1 MRLALLTHEP
11 FYPPSGGGS
20 AEANYLVSELTRRGH
35 EVHLFC
41 PDFHDRDAVAAR
53 FGITVHPFT
62 GWEMGR
68 YTRLRSLKYLAYP
81 GGLRRLVRRTARDI
95 SFDAILSQH
104 AISAV
109 AAGKLKADLGVP
121 MVMNFLDF
129 LTGFMESWPAWAMP
143 RFVLRRLMA
152 YELSLP
158 KRHDAD
164 AVLTVSDELARR
176 FAETGYAADRL
187 LPIRYGHDAKL
198 FQPRTE
204 NREPRTEHLGTVA
217 MHGSFDTHHLGPI
230 AIRAITNI
238 ALAKPETHFL
248 FIGRETDAVKKLAK
262 RVFAAAPLAKL
273 ECTGF
278 VPYGEVAQRLG
289 QAGVGI
295 IPYESSSGTHCAFVA
310 KLVEYAALGL
320 PVVSTPLAG
329 VKSFFGDEPSV
340 RFSAFDGGQF
350 ANDVIDLLDNPP
362 PRAESERLA
371 RRVAA
376 ELDWPVICAKAVD
389 RLETIVS

>member
-20 AEANYLVSELTRRGH
+20 AEANYLVIELTQRGH

-41 PDFHDRDAVAAR
+41 PDFPDRDAVAAR
-53 FGITVHPFT
+53 FGITAHPFT

-121 MVMNFLDF
+121 IVMNFLDF

-176 FAETGYAADRL
+176 FAETGFDPERL
-187 LPIRYGHDAKL
+187 LSIHYGHDAKL

-204 NREPRTEHLGTVA
+204 NREPGTVA

-238 ALAKPETHFL
+238 ALARPETHFL

-262 RVFAAAPLAKL
+262 RVLAAAPLAKL

-340 RFSAFDGGQF
+340 RFSAFDGDQF
-350 ANDVIDLLDNPP
+350 TNDVIDLLDNPP

-376 ELDWPVICAKAVD
+376 ELDWPVICTKAVD
-389 RLETIVS
+389 RLEAIVS

>member
-20 AEANYLVSELTRRGH
+20 AEANYLVSELVQRGH

-41 PDFHDRDAVAAR
+41 PYFPDRDAVAHR

-62 GWEMGR
+62 SWEMSR
-68 YTRLRSLKYLAYP
+68 HTRLRSLKYLAYP
-81 GGLRRLVRRTARDI
+81 GALRRLVRRIARDI
-95 SFDAILSQH
+95 PFDAILSQH

-109 AAGKLKADLGVP
+109 AAGRLKADLGVP
-121 MVMNFLDF
+121 VVMNFLDF
-129 LTGFMESWPAWAMP
+129 LTGFMESWPHWAMP
-143 RFVLRRLMA
+143 RFLLRHLMA

-158 KRHDAD
+158 KRHNAD
-164 AVLTVSDELARR
+164 AVLTVSNELARR
-176 FAETGYAADRL
+176 FAETGFDPDRL
-187 LPIRYGHDAKL
+187 HPIHYGYDSKL
-198 FQPRTE
+198 FQLGTG
-204 NREPRTEHLGTVA
+204 NRESRTVA

-230 AIRAITNI
+230 AIRAITDI
-238 ALAKPETHFL
+238 ALDRPETHFL
-248 FIGRETDAVKKLAK
+248 FIGRETDTVKKLAK
-262 RVFAAAPLAKL
+262 RVLTAAPSAKL

-278 VPYGEVAQRLG
+278 VPYGEVAKRLG

-329 VKSFFGDEPSV
+329 VKVFFNDEPSV
-340 RFSAFDGGQF
+340 RFSAFDGEQF
-350 ANDVIDLLDNPP
+350 ARDVIDVLDNPP
-362 PRAESERLA
+362 PQAESERLA
-371 RRVAA
+371 NRVAA
-376 ELDWPVICAKAVD
+376 ELDWPVICARAVD
-389 RLETIVS
+389 QLEAVVS

>member
-20 AEANYLVSELTRRGH
+20 AEANYLVNELTRRGH

-41 PDFHDRDAVAAR
+41 PDFPERDAVAAR

-68 YTRLRSLKYLAYP
+68 FTRFRSLKYLAYP
-81 GGLRRLVRRTARDI
+81 GALRRLVRRIARDI

-109 AAGKLKADLGVP
+109 AAGRLKADLSVP
-121 MVMNFLDF
+121 VVMNFLDF
-129 LTGFMESWPAWAMP
+129 LTGFMESWPPWAMP

-164 AVLTVSDELARR
+164 AVLTVSEELARR
-176 FAETGYAADRL
+176 FAETGYDRDRL
-187 LPIRYGHDAKL
+187 LPIHYGHDAKL

-204 NREPRTEHLGTVA
+204 NREPGTVA

-230 AIRAITNI
+230 AIRAITKI

-362 PRAESERLA
+362 PLAESERLA
-371 RRVAA
+371 KRVAA

-389 RLETIVS
+389 RLEAIVS

>member
-20 AEANYLVSELTRRGH
+20 TEANYLVIELTRRSH

-41 PDFHDRDAVAAR
+41 PDFPDRDTVAKR

-81 GGLRRLVRRTARDI
+81 GVLRRLVRRIARDI

-109 AAGKLKADLGVP
+109 AAGKLKTDLGVP
-121 MVMNFLDF
+121 VVMNFLDF
-129 LTGFMESWPAWAMP
+129 LTGFMESWPAWTMP
-143 RFVLRRLMA
+143 RFLLRRLMA

-158 KRHDAD
+158 KRHNAD

-187 LPIRYGHDAKL
+187 HPVHYGYDAKL
-198 FQPRTE
+198 FQLKTG
-204 NREPRTEHLGTVA
+204 NREPGTVV

-230 AIRAITNI
+230 AIRTITDI
-238 ALAKPETHFL
+238 ALDRSETHFL
-248 FIGRETDAVKKLAK
+248 FIGRETDAVKNLTK
-262 RVFAAAPLAKL
+262 RVLTAAPSAKL

-278 VPYGEVAQRLG
+278 VPYGEVAKRLG
-289 QAGVGI
+289 QAGIGI

-320 PVVSTPLAG
+320 PVVITPLAG
-329 VKSFFGDEPSV
+329 VKAFFGDEPSV
-340 RFSAFDGGQF
+340 RFSAFDGEQF
-350 ANDVIDLLDNPP
+350 AGDVLGVLDNPP
-362 PRAESERLA
+362 PRTESERLA
-371 RRVAA
+371 TRVAA
-376 ELDWPVICAKAVD
+376 ELDWPVICARAVD
-389 RLETIVS
+389 QLEAVVS

>member
-20 AEANYLVSELTRRGH
+20 TEANYLVIELTRRSH

-41 PDFHDRDAVAAR
+41 PDFPDRDTVAKR

-81 GGLRRLVRRTARDI
+81 GVLRRLVRRIARDI

-109 AAGKLKADLGVP
+109 AAGKLKTDLGVP
-121 MVMNFLDF
+121 VVMNFLDF
-129 LTGFMESWPAWAMP
+129 LTGFMESWPAWTMP
-143 RFVLRRLMA
+143 RFLLRRLMA

-158 KRHDAD
+158 KRHNAD

-187 LPIRYGHDAKL
+187 HPVHYGYDAKL
-198 FQPRTE
+198 FQLKTG
-204 NREPRTEHLGTVA
+204 NRKPGTVV

-230 AIRAITNI
+230 AIRTITDI
-238 ALAKPETHFL
+238 ALDRPETHFL
-248 FIGRETDAVKKLAK
+248 FIGRETDAVKNLTK
-262 RVFAAAPLAKL
+262 RVLTAAPSAKL

-278 VPYGEVAQRLG
+278 VPYGEVAKRLG
-289 QAGVGI
+289 QAGIGI
-295 IPYESSSGTHCAFVA
+295 IPYEPSSGAHCAFVA

-329 VKSFFGDEPSV
+329 VKAYFDNQPSV
-340 RFSAFDGGQF
+340 RFSAFDGAQF

-362 PRAESERLA
+362 PQVESERLA
-371 RRVAA
+371 KRVAT

-389 RLETIVS
+389 RLEAIVS

>member
-41 PDFHDRDAVAAR
+41 PYFPDRDAVAHR

-62 GWEMGR
+62 SWEMSR
-68 YTRLRSLKYLAYP
+68 HTRLRSLKYLAYP
-81 GGLRRLVRRTARDI
+81 GALRRLVRRIARDI
-95 SFDAILSQH
+95 PFDAILSQH

-109 AAGKLKADLGVP
+109 AAGRLKADLGVP
-121 MVMNFLDF
+121 VVMNFLDF
-129 LTGFMESWPAWAMP
+129 LTGFMESWPHWAMP
-143 RFVLRRLMA
+143 RFLLRHLMA

-158 KRHDAD
+158 KRHNAD
-164 AVLTVSDELARR
+164 AVLTVSNELARR
-176 FAETGYAADRL
+176 FAETGFDPDRL
-187 LPIRYGHDAKL
+187 HPIHYGYDAKL
-198 FQPRTE
+198 FQLGTV
-204 NREPRTEHLGTVA
+204 NRESRTVA

-230 AIRAITNI
+230 AIRAITDI
-238 ALAKPETHFL
+238 ALDRPETHFL
-248 FIGRETDAVKKLAK
+248 FIGRETDAVKNLTK
-262 RVFAAAPLAKL
+262 RVLTAAPSAKL

-278 VPYGEVAQRLG
+278 VPYDEVAKRLG
-289 QAGVGI
+289 QASVGI

-329 VKSFFGDEPSV
+329 VKAYFDGEPSV
-340 RFSAFDGGQF
+340 LFSTFDGVQF
-350 ANDVIDLLDNPP
+350 AKDVLDTLEHPP

-371 RRVAA
+371 GRVAA
-376 ELDWPVICAKAVD
+376 ELDWPVICARAVD
-389 RLETIVS
+389 RLEAVVS

>member
-20 AEANYLVSELTRRGH
+20 TEANYLVIELTRRSH

-41 PDFHDRDAVAAR
+41 PDFPDRDTVAKR

-81 GGLRRLVRRTARDI
+81 GVLRRLVRRIARDI

-109 AAGKLKADLGVP
+109 AAGKLKTDLGVP
-121 MVMNFLDF
+121 VVMNFLDF
-129 LTGFMESWPAWAMP
+129 LTGFMESWPAWTMP
-143 RFVLRRLMA
+143 RFLLRRLMA

-158 KRHDAD
+158 KRHNAD

-187 LPIRYGHDAKL
+187 HPVHYGYDAKL
-198 FQPRTE
+198 FQLKTG
-204 NREPRTEHLGTVA
+204 NREPGTVV

-230 AIRAITNI
+230 AIRAIIDI
-238 ALAKPETHFL
+238 ALARPETHFL
-248 FIGRETDAVKKLAK
+248 FIGRETDAVKNLAK
-262 RVFAAAPLAKL
+262 RVLAAAPSAKL

-278 VPYGEVAQRLG
+278 VPYGEVAGRLDR
-289 QAGVGI
+289 AGVGI
-295 IPYESSSGTHCAFVA
+295 IPYEPSSGAHCAFVA

-340 RFSAFDGGQF
+340 RFSAFDGAQF

-371 RRVAA
+371 GRVAA

-389 RLETIVS
+389 RLEAIVS

>member
-20 AEANYLVSELTRRGH
+20 AEANYLVNELTRRGH

-41 PDFHDRDAVAAR
+41 PDFPERDTVAAR
-53 FGITVHPFT
+53 FGVTVHPFT
-62 GWEMGR
+62 GWKMGR
-68 YTRLRSLKYLAYP
+68 HTRWRSIKYLAYP
-81 GGLRRLVRRTARDI
+81 GALCRLVRRTARDI
-95 SFDAILSQH
+95 SFDALLSQH
-104 AISAV
+104 AISAA

-121 MVMNFLDF
+121 LVMNFLDF
-129 LTGFMESWPAWAMP
+129 LTGFMESWPDWTMP
-143 RFVLRRLMA
+143 RFLLRRLMA

-176 FAETGYAADRL
+176 FAETGYANDQL
-187 LPIRYGHDAKL
+187 QTIHYGYDANL
-198 FQPRTE
+198 FNPLTAQHSP
-204 NREPRTEHLGTVA
+204 LTVA

-230 AIRAITNI
+230 SVRAITDI
-238 ALAKPETHFL
+238 ALAKPETQFL
-248 FIGRETDAVKKLAK
+248 FIGTKTDALKKLAK
-262 RVFAAAPLAKL
+262 RILDAVPSARL

-278 VPYGEVAQRLG
+278 VPYGEVAKRLG
-289 QAGVGI
+289 QASVGI
-295 IPYESSSGTHCAFVA
+295 IPYEPSSGAHCAFIA

-329 VKSFFGDEPSV
+329 VKAYFDGEPSV
-340 RFSAFDGGQF
+340 RFSAFDGARF
-350 ANDVIDLLDNPP
+350 ANDVLDLLDNPP

-371 RRVAA
+371 GRVAA
-376 ELDWPVICAKAVD
+376 ELDWPVICARAVD
-389 RLETIVS
+389 RLEAVVP

>member
-41 PDFHDRDAVAAR
+41 PDFPERDAVAAR

-68 YTRLRSLKYLAYP
+68 FTRFRSLKYLAYP
-81 GGLRRLVRRTARDI
+81 GALRRLVRRIARDI

-109 AAGKLKADLGVP
+109 AAGRLKADLSVP
-121 MVMNFLDF
+121 VVMNFLDF
-129 LTGFMESWPAWAMP
+129 LTGFMESWPPWAMP

-164 AVLTVSDELARR
+164 AVLTVSEELARR
-176 FAETGYAADRL
+176 FAETGYDRDRL
-187 LPIRYGHDAKL
+187 LPIHYGHDAKL

-204 NREPRTEHLGTVA
+204 NREPGTVA

-230 AIRAITNI
+230 AIRAITDI
-238 ALAKPETHFL
+238 ALARPETHFL

-262 RVFAAAPLAKL
+262 RILAAAPLAKL

-278 VPYGEVAQRLG
+278 MPYGEVAGRLG

-340 RFSAFDGGQF
+340 RFSAFDGDQF

-389 RLETIVS
+389 RLEAIVS

>member
-41 PDFHDRDAVAAR
+41 PDFPERDAVAAR

-81 GGLRRLVRRTARDI
+81 GAPRRLVRRTARDI

-121 MVMNFLDF
+121 VVMNFLDF

-230 AIRAITNI
+230 AIRAITKI

-340 RFSAFDGGQF
+340 RFSTFDGAQF

-376 ELDWPVICAKAVD
+376 KLDWPVICAKAVD
-389 RLETIVS
+389 RLEAIVS

>member
-20 AEANYLVSELTRRGH
+20 AEANYLVTELIRRGH
-35 EVHLFC
+35 NVHLFC
-41 PDFHDRDAVAAR
+41 PDFHDRDAVAER

-68 YTRLRSLKYLAYP
+68 FTRFRSLKYLAYP
-81 GGLRRLVRRTARDI
+81 GALRRLVRRNARDI

-109 AAGKLKADLGVP
+109 AAGRLKADLGVP
-121 MVMNFLDF
+121 VVMNFLDF

-176 FAETGYAADRL
+176 FAETGYDRDRL
-187 LPIRYGHDAKL
+187 HPIRYGYDAKL

-204 NREPRTEHLGTVA
+204 NRGPGTVA

-230 AIRAITNI
+230 AVRAITNI

-289 QAGVGI
+289 QATVGI
-295 IPYESSSGTHCAFVA
+295 IPYEPSSGAHCAFVA

-329 VKSFFGDEPSV
+329 VRSFFGDEPSV

-389 RLETIVS
+389 RLEAIVS

>member
-20 AEANYLVSELTRRGH
+20 AEAVYLVNEFTRRGH

-41 PDFHDRDAVAAR
+41 PDFPDREAAAAR
-53 FGITVHPFT
+53 FSITVHPFT

-68 YTRLRSLKYLAYP
+68 HTRLRSLKYLAYP
-81 GGLRRLVRRTARDI
+81 GALRRLVHRTASDI
-95 SFDAILSQH
+95 SFDAVLSQH

-109 AAGKLKADLGVP
+109 AAGRLKADLGVP
-121 MVMNFLDF
+121 VVMNFLDF
-129 LTGFMESWPAWAMP
+129 LTGFMESWPRWKMP
-143 RFVLRRLMA
+143 RLLRRRLMA

-158 KRHDAD
+158 GRHNAD
-164 AVLTVSDELARR
+164 AVLTVSGELARR
-176 FAETGYAADRL
+176 FAETGYDADRL
-187 LPIRYGHDAKL
+187 HPIRYGYDAKL
-198 FQPRTE
+198 FPLLTAHRS
-204 NREPRTEHLGTVA
+204 PLTVA

-230 AIRAITNI
+230 AARAIADI
-238 ALAKPETHFL
+238 ALAKPEIRFL
-248 FIGRETDAVKKLAK
+248 FVGRETDAVKNLAK
-262 RVFAAAPLAKL
+262 RVRADAPLVKL

-278 VPYGEVAQRLG
+278 VPYAEVAGRLG

-295 IPYESSSGTHCAFVA
+295 IPYEPSAGAHCAFVA

-329 VKSFFGDEPSV
+329 VKAFFGDEPSV

-350 ANDVIDLLDNPP
+350 AEDVLDVLVNPP
-362 PRAESERLA
+362 PQAESERLA
-371 RRVAA
+371 KRVAA
-376 ELDWPVICAKAVD
+376 ELDWPVICAQAVD
-389 RLETIVS
+389 RLEAVAS

>member
-20 AEANYLVSELTRRGH
+20 AEANYLVNELTRRGH

-41 PDFHDRDAVAAR
+41 PDFPERDAVAAR

-68 YTRLRSLKYLAYP
+68 YTRFRSLKYLAYP

-121 MVMNFLDF
+121 IVMNFLDF
-129 LTGFMESWPAWAMP
+129 LTGFMESWPAWVMP

-176 FAETGYAADRL
+176 FAETGFD
-187 LPIRYGHDAKL
+187 PD
-198 FQPRTE
+198 
-204 NREPRTEHLGTVA
+204 LGTVA

-371 RRVAA
+371 RRVAV

-389 RLETIVS
+389 RLEAIVS

>member
-41 PDFHDRDAVAAR
+41 PDFPDRDAVAAR

-187 LPIRYGHDAKL
+187 HPIHYGHDAKL

-389 RLETIVS
+389 RLEAIVS

>member
-20 AEANYLVSELTRRGH
+20 AEAVYLVNELTRRGH

-41 PDFHDRDAVAAR
+41 PEFPDRAAVAKR
-53 FGITVHPFT
+53 FGITAHPFT
-62 GWEMGR
+62 GWRMGR
-68 YTRLRSLKYLAYP
+68 HTRLRSLKYLAYP
-81 GGLRRLVRRTARDI
+81 GALRRLVRRAARDTA
-95 SFDAILSQH
+95 FDALLSQH

-109 AAGKLKADLGVP
+109 AAGRLKADLGVP
-121 MVMNFLDF
+121 VVMNFLDF
-129 LTGFMESWPAWAMP
+129 LTGFMESWPRWKMP
-143 RFVLRRLMA
+143 RLLLRRLMA

-164 AVLTVSDELARR
+164 AVLTVSGELARR
-176 FAETGYAADRL
+176 FAETGYDADRL
-187 LPIRYGHDAKL
+187 HPIHYGYDATL
-198 FQPRTE
+198 FQPQTG
-204 NREPRTEHLGTVA
+204 NREPLTVT

-230 AIRAITNI
+230 AARAIADI
-238 ALAKPETHFL
+238 ALAKPETQFL
-248 FIGRETDAVKKLAK
+248 FIGTETDSLESLAK
-262 RVFAAAPLAKL
+262 RVLADAPSAKL

-278 VPYGEVAQRLG
+278 VPYAEVAGRLG

-295 IPYESSSGTHCAFVA
+295 IPYEPSAGAHCAFVA
-310 KLVEYAALGL
+310 KLVEYTSLGL

-329 VKSFFGDEPSV
+329 VKAYFDGEPSV
-340 RFSAFDGGQF
+340 RFSTFDGGTF
-350 ANDVIDLLDNPP
+350 ARDVLDVLDNPP

-371 RRVAA
+371 KRVAA

-389 RLETIVS
+389 RIESVVS

>member
-20 AEANYLVSELTRRGH
+20 AEANYLVTELIRRGH
-35 EVHLFC
+35 NVHLFC
-41 PDFHDRDAVAAR
+41 PDFHDRDAVAER
-53 FGITVHPFT
+53 FGITIHPFT
-62 GWEMGR
+62 SWEMGR
-68 YTRLRSLKYLAYP
+68 FTRFRSLKYLAYP
-81 GGLRRLVRRTARDI
+81 GALRRLVRRIARDI
-95 SFDAILSQH
+95 SFDAIMSQH

-109 AAGKLKADLGVP
+109 AAGRLKADLGVP
-121 MVMNFLDF
+121 VVMNFLDF

-143 RFVLRRLMA
+143 RFVLRHLMA

-176 FAETGYAADRL
+176 FAETGYSADRL

-204 NREPRTEHLGTVA
+204 NREPRTEDLGTVA
-217 MHGSFDTHHLGPI
+217 IHGSFDTHHLGQI
-230 AIRAITNI
+230 AIRAISRI

-289 QAGVGI
+289 QATVGI
-295 IPYESSSGTHCAFVA
+295 IPYEPSSGAHCAFVA

-329 VKSFFGDEPSV
+329 VKSFFDDEPSV

-350 ANDVIDLLDNPP
+350 ANDAIDLLNNPP

-389 RLETIVS
+389 RLEAVVS

>member
-20 AEANYLVSELTRRGH
+20 TEANYLVIELTRRSH

-41 PDFHDRDAVAAR
+41 PDFPDRDTVAKR

-81 GGLRRLVRRTARDI
+81 GVLRRLVRRIARGI

-109 AAGKLKADLGVP
+109 AAGKLKTDLGVP
-121 MVMNFLDF
+121 VVMNFLDF
-129 LTGFMESWPAWAMP
+129 LTGFMESWPAWTMP
-143 RFVLRRLMA
+143 RFLLRRLMA

-158 KRHDAD
+158 KRHNAD

-187 LPIRYGHDAKL
+187 HPVHYGYDAKL
-198 FQPRTE
+198 FQLKTG
-204 NREPRTEHLGTVA
+204 NREPGTVV

-230 AIRAITNI
+230 AIRTITDI
-238 ALAKPETHFL
+238 ALDRPETHFL
-248 FIGRETDAVKKLAK
+248 FIGRETDAVKNLTK
-262 RVFAAAPLAKL
+262 RVLTAAPSAKL

-278 VPYGEVAQRLG
+278 VPYGEVAKRLG
-289 QAGVGI
+289 QAGIGI

-320 PVVSTPLAG
+320 PVVITPLAG
-329 VKSFFGDEPSV
+329 VKAFFGDEPSV
-340 RFSAFDGGQF
+340 RFSAFDGEQF
-350 ANDVIDLLDNPP
+350 AGDVLGVLDNPP
-362 PRAESERLA
+362 PRTESERLA
-371 RRVAA
+371 KRVAA
-376 ELDWPVICAKAVD
+376 ELDWPVICARAVD
-389 RLETIVS
+389 QLEAVVS

>member
-41 PDFHDRDAVAAR
+41 PDFPDRDAVAAR

-68 YTRLRSLKYLAYP
+68 YTRLRSLKYLASP

-158 KRHDAD
+158 KRHNAN
-164 AVLTVSDELARR
+164 AVLTVSEALARR
-176 FAETGYAADRL
+176 FEETGFDPETL
-187 LPIRYGHDAKL
+187 LPLHYGHDAKL
-198 FQPRTE
+198 FQLRTG
-204 NREPRTEHLGTVA
+204 NRKPGTIA

-230 AIRAITNI
+230 AIRAII
-238 ALAKPETHFL
+238 DLALARPETHFL
-248 FIGRETDAVKKLAK
+248 FIGRETDAVKSLAK
-262 RVFAAAPLAKL
+262 RVLAAAPLAKL

-329 VKSFFGDEPSV
+329 VKAYFDGQPSV
-340 RFSAFDGGQF
+340 RFSAFDGAQF

-371 RRVAA
+371 RRVAT

-389 RLETIVS
+389 RLEAIVS

>member
-20 AEANYLVSELTRRGH
+20 AEANYLVNELTRRGH

-41 PDFHDRDAVAAR
+41 PDFPDRDAVAAR

-389 RLETIVS
+389 RLEAIIS

>member
-20 AEANYLVSELTRRGH
+20 AEANYLVSELTQRGH

-41 PDFHDRDAVAAR
+41 PDFPDRDAVAAR

-121 MVMNFLDF
+121 VVMNFLDF

-176 FAETGYAADRL
+176 FAETGFDPERL
-187 LPIRYGHDAKL
+187 LSIHYGHDAKL

-204 NREPRTEHLGTVA
+204 NREPGTVA

-238 ALAKPETHFL
+238 ALARPETHFL

-262 RVFAAAPLAKL
+262 RVLAAAPLAKL

-340 RFSAFDGGQF
+340 RFSAFDGDQF
-350 ANDVIDLLDNPP
+350 TNDVIDLLDNPP

-376 ELDWPVICAKAVD
+376 ELDWPVICTKAVD
-389 RLETIVS
+389 RLEAIVS

>member
-41 PDFHDRDAVAAR
+41 PDFPDRDAVAAR

-81 GGLRRLVRRTARDI
+81 GALRRLVRRTARDI

-143 RFVLRRLMA
+143 RFVLCRLMA

-362 PRAESERLA
+362 PRAESEHLA
-371 RRVAA
+371 GRVAA
-376 ELDWPVICAKAVD
+376 ELDWLVICAKAVD

>member
-1 MRLALLTHEP
+1 
-11 FYPPSGGGS
+11 
-20 AEANYLVSELTRRGH
+20 
-35 EVHLFC
+35 
-41 PDFHDRDAVAAR
+41 
-53 FGITVHPFT
+53 
-62 GWEMGR
+62 
-68 YTRLRSLKYLAYP
+68 
-81 GGLRRLVRRTARDI
+81 
-95 SFDAILSQH
+95 
-104 AISAV
+104 
-109 AAGKLKADLGVP
+109 
-121 MVMNFLDF
+121 MNFLDF
-129 LTGFMESWPAWAMP
+129 LTGFMESWPAWVMP

-187 LPIRYGHDAKL
+187 HPIHYGHDAKL
-198 FQPRTE
+198 FQPRIE
-204 NREPRTEHLGTVA
+204 NREPRTDYLGTVA

-320 PVVSTPLAG
+320 PVVSTPLTG

-371 RRVAA
+371 RRVAV

-389 RLETIVS
+389 RLEAIVS

>member
-20 AEANYLVSELTRRGH
+20 AEANYLVSALTRRGH

-41 PDFHDRDAVAAR
+41 PDFPDRDAVAAR
-53 FGITVHPFT
+53 FGISVHPFT

-340 RFSAFDGGQF
+340 RFSAFDGDQF

-389 RLETIVS
+389 RLEAIVS

>member
-20 AEANYLVSELTRRGH
+20 AEANYLVSQLTQRGH

-41 PDFHDRDAVAAR
+41 PEFPDLDAVAAR
-53 FGITVHPFT
+53 FGITAHPFT

-68 YTRLRSLKYLAYP
+68 YTRLRSIKYLAYP

-121 MVMNFLDF
+121 VVMNFLDF

-152 YELSLP
+152 YELTLP

-176 FAETGYAADRL
+176 FAETGYAAERL
-187 LPIRYGHDAKL
+187 HPIHYGHDSKL
-198 FQPRTE
+198 FQPRIE
-204 NREPRTEHLGTVA
+204 NREPRTDYLGTVA

-238 ALAKPETHFL
+238 IGHFITELAIIITTPTFHLLVIQEGAIMVTDRHNRLNGSTTTEIDSRQIITHFASC
-248 FIGRETDAVKKLAK
+248 IADS
-262 RVFAAAPLAKL
+262 
-273 ECTGF
+273 
-278 VPYGEVAQRLG
+278 
-289 QAGVGI
+289 VGI
-295 IPYESSSGTHCAFVA
+295 TTTQLAIRIFAPAFH
-310 KLVEYAALGL
+310 
-320 PVVSTPLAG
+320 
-329 VKSFFGDEPSV
+329 
-340 RFSAFDGGQF
+340 RI
-350 ANDVIDLLDNPP
+350 VI
-362 PRAESERLA
+362 
-371 RRVAA
+371 
-376 ELDWPVICAKAVD
+376 
-389 RLETIVS
+389 

>member
-20 AEANYLVSELTRRGH
+20 AEANYLVNELTRRGH

-41 PDFHDRDAVAAR
+41 PDFPDRDAVAAR

-340 RFSAFDGGQF
+340 RFSAFDGDQF

-389 RLETIVS
+389 RLEAIVS

>member
-41 PDFHDRDAVAAR
+41 PDFPERDAVAAR

-68 YTRLRSLKYLAYP
+68 FTRFRSLKYLAYP
-81 GGLRRLVRRTARDI
+81 GALRRLVRRIARDI

-109 AAGKLKADLGVP
+109 AAGRLKADLSVP
-121 MVMNFLDF
+121 VVMNFLDF
-129 LTGFMESWPAWAMP
+129 LTGFMESWPPWAMP

-164 AVLTVSDELARR
+164 AVLTVSEELARR
-176 FAETGYAADRL
+176 FAETGYDRDRL
-187 LPIRYGHDAKL
+187 LPIHYGHDAKL

-204 NREPRTEHLGTVA
+204 NREPGTVA

-230 AIRAITNI
+230 AIRAITDI
-238 ALAKPETHFL
+238 ALARPETHFL

-262 RVFAAAPLAKL
+262 RILAAAPLAKL

-278 VPYGEVAQRLG
+278 MPYGEVAGRLG

-340 RFSAFDGGQF
+340 RFSAFDGDQF

-362 PRAESERLA
+362 PLAESERLA

-389 RLETIVS
+389 RLEAIVS

>member
-20 AEANYLVSELTRRGH
+20 AEANYLVSELIRRSH

-41 PDFHDRDAVAAR
+41 PDFPSRDAVAHR

-62 GWEMGR
+62 SWEMSR
-68 YTRLRSLKYLAYP
+68 HTRLRSIKYLAYP
-81 GGLRRLVRRTARDI
+81 GTLRRLVRRIARDI
-95 SFDAILSQH
+95 PFDAILSQH

-109 AAGKLKADLGVP
+109 AAGQLKADLGVP
-121 MVMNFLDF
+121 VVMNFLDF
-129 LTGFMESWPAWAMP
+129 LTGFMESWSPWTMP
-143 RFVLRRLMA
+143 RFALRRLKA

-158 KRHDAD
+158 NRHDAD
-164 AVLTVSDELARR
+164 AVLTVSDELAQR
-176 FAETGYAADRL
+176 FAKTGYAADRL
-187 LPIRYGHDAKL
+187 HPIHYGYDAKL
-198 FQPRTE
+198 FQ
-204 NREPRTEHLGTVA
+204 LGTVNHESRTVA

-230 AIRAITNI
+230 AIRAITDI
-238 ALAKPETHFL
+238 ALDRPETHFL
-248 FIGRETDAVKKLAK
+248 FIGRETNAVKKLAK
-262 RVFAAAPLAKL
+262 RVLTAAPSAKL

-278 VPYGEVAQRLG
+278 VPYGEVAKRLG

-329 VKSFFGDEPSV
+329 VKAFFSDEPSV
-340 RFSAFDGGQF
+340 RFSAFDGEQF
-350 ANDVIDLLDNPP
+350 ARDVIDVLDNPP
-362 PRAESERLA
+362 PQAESERLA
-371 RRVAA
+371 NRVAT
-376 ELDWPVICAKAVD
+376 ELDWPVICARAVD
-389 RLETIVS
+389 QLEAVVS

>member
-20 AEANYLVSELTRRGH
+20 AEANYLVSELIQRGH

-41 PDFHDRDAVAAR
+41 PYFPDRDAVAHR

-62 GWEMGR
+62 SWEMSR
-68 YTRLRSLKYLAYP
+68 HTRLRSIKYLAYP
-81 GGLRRLVRRTARDI
+81 GALRRLVRRIARDI
-95 SFDAILSQH
+95 PFDAILSQH

-109 AAGKLKADLGVP
+109 AAGRLKADLGVP
-121 MVMNFLDF
+121 VVMNFLDF
-129 LTGFMESWPAWAMP
+129 LTGFMESWPHWAMP
-143 RFVLRRLMA
+143 RFLLRHLMA

-158 KRHDAD
+158 KRHNAD
-164 AVLTVSDELARR
+164 AVLTVSNELAHR
-176 FAETGYAADRL
+176 FAETGFDPDRL
-187 LPIRYGHDAKL
+187 HPIHYGYDAKL
-198 FQPRTE
+198 FQ
-204 NREPRTEHLGTVA
+204 LGTVNHESRPVA

-230 AIRAITNI
+230 AIRAITDI
-238 ALAKPETHFL
+238 ALDRPETHFL
-248 FIGRETDAVKKLAK
+248 FIGRETNAVKKLAK
-262 RVFAAAPLAKL
+262 RVLTAAPSAKL

-278 VPYGEVAQRLG
+278 VPYGEVAKRLG

-329 VKSFFGDEPSV
+329 VKAFFSDEPSV
-340 RFSAFDGGQF
+340 RFSAFDGEQF
-350 ANDVIDLLDNPP
+350 ARDVIDVLDNPP
-362 PRAESERLA
+362 PQAESERLA
-371 RRVAA
+371 NRVAA
-376 ELDWPVICAKAVD
+376 ELDWPVICARAVD
-389 RLETIVS
+389 QLEAVVS

>member
-20 AEANYLVSELTRRGH
+20 AEANYLVSELIRRGH

-41 PDFHDRDAVAAR
+41 PYFPDRDAVAHR

-62 GWEMGR
+62 SWEMSR
-68 YTRLRSLKYLAYP
+68 HTRLRSLKYLAYP
-81 GGLRRLVRRTARDI
+81 GALRRLVRRIARDI
-95 SFDAILSQH
+95 PFDAILSQH

-109 AAGKLKADLGVP
+109 AAGRLKADLGVP
-121 MVMNFLDF
+121 VVMNFLDF
-129 LTGFMESWPAWAMP
+129 LTGFMESWPRWAMP
-143 RFVLRRLMA
+143 RFLLRHLMA

-158 KRHDAD
+158 KRHNAD
-164 AVLTVSDELARR
+164 AVLTVSNELAHR
-176 FAETGYAADRL
+176 FAETGFDPDRL
-187 LPIRYGHDAKL
+187 HPIHYGYDAKL
-198 FQPRTE
+198 FQLGTRNP
-204 NREPRTEHLGTVA
+204 EPRTVA

-230 AIRAITNI
+230 AIRAITDI
-238 ALAKPETHFL
+238 ALDRPETHFL
-248 FIGRETDAVKKLAK
+248 FIGRETDAVKKLTK
-262 RVFAAAPLAKL
+262 RVLTAAPSAKL

-278 VPYGEVAQRLG
+278 VPYGEVAKRLG

-329 VKSFFGDEPSV
+329 VKAFFSDEPSV
-340 RFSAFDGGQF
+340 RFSAFDGEQF
-350 ANDVIDLLDNPP
+350 ARDVIDVLDNPP
-362 PRAESERLA
+362 PQAESERLA
-371 RRVAA
+371 NRVAA
-376 ELDWPVICAKAVD
+376 ELDWPVICARAVD
-389 RLETIVS
+389 QLEAVVS